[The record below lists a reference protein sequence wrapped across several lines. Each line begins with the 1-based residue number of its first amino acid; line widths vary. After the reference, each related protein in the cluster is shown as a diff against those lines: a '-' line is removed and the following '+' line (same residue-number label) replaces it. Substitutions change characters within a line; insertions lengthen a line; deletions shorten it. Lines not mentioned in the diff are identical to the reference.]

1 MTRSGTWIESESV
14 LYTRCMRQLFL
25 LGVLLA
31 FAPSL
36 LAQWE
41 IEESNSSASL
51 RGIISVGGG
60 VAGASGSDGTVL
72 RTEDGGYVW
81 QGCVQPPGAA
91 KLDFR
96 GIQAWD
102 ENTAVVMS
110 SGTGDLSRLY
120 KTTDGCRTWTLL
132 LTNKDKDGF
141 WDALQFT
148 DRLHGTL
155 LGDPVGGHFVLLTT
169 SDGGKTWTT
178 GQIGPAES
186 VSGQSIFAASNSS
199 LVVTSPSSRAF
210 CTGGP
215 SGPSIIRQNLG
226 PQPGPAKPGEVHFGT
241 TASSEQLVSFNK
253 SASSGCFSLAES
265 RDGRGTTVAVGGDFS
280 HPEQGDDTAWTTAGA
295 DDAENKEHP
304 LFHFSPAKTR
314 PAGYRSA
321 VAYDPRMKAWIA
333 VGPSGTDISTDD
345 GQNWRALT
353 PGQQETPQADKQW
366 NAIWLPFAVGPHGR
380 IGKLHGD
387 VLQKP

>member
-1 MTRSGTWIESESV
+1 MEIESV
-14 LYTRCMRQLFL
+14 LYTRCMRQLVL
-25 LGVLLA
+25 LGVLLS

-51 RGIISVGGG
+51 RGIVSVGGG
-60 VAGASGSDGTVL
+60 VAWASGSDGTVL

-102 ENTAVVMS
+102 ENTAIVMS
-110 SGTGDLSRLY
+110 AGTGDLSRLY
-120 KTTDGCRTWTLL
+120 KTSDGCRTWTLL
-132 LTNKDKDGF
+132 LTNKDKSGF

-169 SDGGKTWTT
+169 SDGGKTWTS

-199 LVVTSPSSRAF
+199 LVVASPTSRAF

-215 SGPSIIRQNLG
+215 GGPSVVRQSLG
-226 PQPGPAKPGEVHFGT
+226 PQPGPAKPGKVQFGT
-241 TASSEQLVSFNK
+241 TASTEQLVSFNK

-280 HPEQGDDTAWTTAGA
+280 HPEQGDDTAWTTAIA

-321 VAYDPRMKAWIA
+321 VAFDPAANAWIA
-333 VGPSGTDISTDD
+333 VGPNGTDVSIDD

-353 PGQQETPQADKQW
+353 PGPQDAPQADKQW
-366 NAIWLPFAVGPHGR
+366 NALSLPFAVGPHGR
-380 IGKLHGD
+380 IGKLRGD
-387 VLQKP
+387 VLQKR